1 MSSRTW
7 CAPGTAE
14 RRERSNH
21 KDARNEPGNWPMIKP
36 IRATGL
42 ERLELQRLR
51 DRVGR
56 LYAALQEANEAED
69 PLASGTWA
77 PPVDVCETE
86 KMISVRV
93 ELPGVNA
100 DQIII
105 GLSNSKLRIWGEKKR
120 RPNRRRIISYLCSER
135 SFGKFARIV
144 PLRWTV
150 CIRTA
155 TAELDNGVL
164 HIHLPKIEDRRG
176 EEVLVA
182 VKDASS

>member
-1 MSSRTW
+1 
-7 CAPGTAE
+7 
-14 RRERSNH
+14 
-21 KDARNEPGNWPMIKP
+21 MIKP

-56 LYAALQEANEAED
+56 LYAALQEATEAEN
-69 PLASGTWA
+69 PLVSGAWA
-77 PPVDVCETE
+77 PPVDLCETE
-86 KMISVRV
+86 HAISIRV
-93 ELPGVNA
+93 ELPGVSS
-100 DQIII
+100 DQIKI
-105 GLSNSKLRIWGEKKR
+105 GLSNTKLRIWGEKKR
-120 RPNRRRIISYLCSER
+120 RPSRRRIISYLCSER

-150 CIRTA
+150 CVRDA
-155 TAELDNGVL
+155 AAELKDGML

-182 VKDASS
+182 VKDTAAK